1 MKTNHSI
8 ATLLLLLSLGM
19 TSCSTYYRMTS
30 RIDTNGSM
38 HREVYARGDSAF
50 IAGDKTHNPFLF
62 QLDTDWQIVNLD
74 STLKFNFWGEEEK
87 LNVKAC
93 RNIPLINGEY
103 FSISNGKEQMSSL
116 AIPTEQLKKR
126 FKWFYTYYI
135 YTATYKELP
144 DKGPVPLDKYLNK
157 ETGKFELAESNPLV
171 YVHGGYFDLGTKIGK
186 FGWSVEKKKVWS
198 CSLFI

>member
-50 IAGDKTHNPFLF
+50 IAGNKTHNPFLF

-87 LNVKAC
+87 TECKSL
-93 RNIPLINGEY
+93 PEYSLINGEY
-103 FSISNGKEQMSSL
+103 FSISNGKRTDEL
-116 AIPTEQLKKR
+116 
-126 FKWFYTYYI
+126 FGNTYG
-135 YTATYKELP
+135 A
-144 DKGPVPLDKYLNK
+144 VK
-157 ETGKFELAESNPLV
+157 ETF
-171 YVHGGYFDLGTKIGK
+171 
-186 FGWSVEKKKVWS
+186 
-198 CSLFI
+198 

>member
-50 IAGDKTHNPFLF
+50 IAGNKTHNPFLF

-93 RNIPLINGEY
+93 RNIPLIN
-103 FSISNGKEQMSSL
+103 SL
-116 AIPTEQLKKR
+116 SPM
-126 FKWFYTYYI
+126 
-135 YTATYKELP
+135 
-144 DKGPVPLDKYLNK
+144 
-157 ETGKFELAESNPLV
+157 
-171 YVHGGYFDLGTKIGK
+171 
-186 FGWSVEKKKVWS
+186 EKNR
-198 CSLFI
+198 

>member
-50 IAGDKTHNPFLF
+50 IAGNKTHNPFLF

-103 FSISNGKEQMSSL
+103 FYLQW
-116 AIPTEQLKKR
+116 KR
-126 FKWFYTYYI
+126 TDELFGNTYG
-135 YTATYKELP
+135 A
-144 DKGPVPLDKYLNK
+144 VK
-157 ETGKFELAESNPLV
+157 ETF
-171 YVHGGYFDLGTKIGK
+171 
-186 FGWSVEKKKVWS
+186 
-198 CSLFI
+198 